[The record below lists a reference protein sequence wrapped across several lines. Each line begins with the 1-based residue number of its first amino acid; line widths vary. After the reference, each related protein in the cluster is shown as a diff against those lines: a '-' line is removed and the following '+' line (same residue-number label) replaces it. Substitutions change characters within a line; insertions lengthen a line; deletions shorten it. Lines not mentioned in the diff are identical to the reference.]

1 MYLLFFL
8 MYNYT
13 KIVNKHTKRDPRK
26 SLFLPKE
33 LRWKTCHLWESN
45 PLWLIPSSVY
55 GAYGRQTTEYPW
67 ADSFLLSHS
76 ESFCCMRTDLPCML
90 GRLHSF
96 RGSREYRVQGF
107 LLFYDRILYMAALVY
122 TWLSPLKKKRPRI
135 GAFSR
140 KNCTKERI
148 RLENDLL
155 MEAAELHGQK
165 LLLPRCAPE

>member
-1 MYLLFFL
+1 
-8 MYNYT
+8 
-13 KIVNKHTKRDPRK
+13 
-26 SLFLPKE
+26 
-33 LRWKTCHLWESN
+33 
-45 PLWLIPSSVY
+45 
-55 GAYGRQTTEYPW
+55 
-67 ADSFLLSHS
+67 
-76 ESFCCMRTDLPCML
+76 MRTDLPCML

-165 LLLPRCAPE
+165 LLLPRCAPQGARIIERRFFTHETHKTLAHGLGSTHRLYLTVHDGGVLPRSHSTFQESSYMQVYCNTPLI